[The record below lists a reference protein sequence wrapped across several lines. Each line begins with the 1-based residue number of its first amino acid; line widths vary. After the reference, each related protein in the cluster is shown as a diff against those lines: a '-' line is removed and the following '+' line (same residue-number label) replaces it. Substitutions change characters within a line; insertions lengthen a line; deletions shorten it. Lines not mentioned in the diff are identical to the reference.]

1 MQRVVKEVLFF
12 SVMIVTYFPNL
23 NFRIKG
29 EKMTYVIIAVVIVV
43 FYLLTKNYQTE
54 AYQHINVDVKQTLKG
69 DLREH
74 EAGLLVSLMAKVA
87 KADGRVCELE
97 AELLKHTFTDIARVF
112 ENSDTVRDELKAIYQ
127 QEMQSFDNTLV
138 VSQKYLKLTKNDYTK
153 RLKVMEYL
161 LNLAFIDNEFSQT
174 EFMITEDIANALEI
188 RRADFERLISAFE
201 QFYANKA
208 TQTQM
213 GIKNAYAILG
223 ADENEDMESIKK
235 KYRALVKEYH
245 PDILMGQGKDQSI
258 IDAAT
263 TKLQEINEAYEMIK
277 KERN

>member
-1 MQRVVKEVLFF
+1 
-12 SVMIVTYFPNL
+12 
-23 NFRIKG
+23 
-29 EKMTYVIIAVVIVV
+29 MTYVIIAVVIIV

-54 AYQHINVDVKQTLKG
+54 AYQHINLDAKQTLKG

-74 EAGLLVSLMAKVA
+74 EAGLLVALMAKVA
-87 KADGRVCELE
+87 KADGRVSELE
-97 AELLKHTFTDIARVF
+97 AELLSLTLTDISRVF
-112 ENSDTVRDELKAIYQ
+112 ENSEAVREELKAIYQ
-127 QEMQSFDNTLV
+127 QEMQGFENTIIL
-138 VSQKYLKLTKNDYTK
+138 SKKYLNLTQNDYFK

-161 LNLAFIDNEFSQT
+161 LNLAFIDNEFSQA
-174 EFMITEDIANALEI
+174 EFMITEDIAGALEI
-188 RRADFERLISAFE
+188 KRADFERLTASFE

-208 TQTQM
+208 AQTQM